1 MKSST
6 LGKSTSAAE
15 VVGISKHGVWLHVR
29 GEEYFLSFRTFPWF
43 REGTVASILKVKLLL
58 REHLY
63 WPDLHVELELE
74 SIKHPEKYP
83 LTYRPLARH
92 RRTAGGNVK
101 PPRLKPNVGP
111 TKGHVSTSL

>member
-43 REGTVASILKVKLLL
+43 RDGTVASVLKVKLLH

-63 WPDLHVELELE
+63 WPDLDVDLHVASLE
-74 SIKHPEKYP
+74 HPEQFP
-83 LTYRPLARH
+83 LVAKG
-92 RRTAGGNVK
+92 RRLTTA
-101 PPRLKPNVGP
+101 
-111 TKGHVSTSL
+111 